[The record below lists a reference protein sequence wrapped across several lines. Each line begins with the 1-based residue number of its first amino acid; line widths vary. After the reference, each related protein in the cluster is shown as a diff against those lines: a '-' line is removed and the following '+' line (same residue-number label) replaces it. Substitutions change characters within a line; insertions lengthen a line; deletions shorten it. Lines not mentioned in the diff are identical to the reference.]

1 MSLVYLDNSNLNVLA
16 DAMSQSDD
24 QFDRFLQIWRSL
36 GCTLAVSRIHLDE
49 IQNCEYYRDRKRRY
63 ELIQKLI
70 PIRSHLPFP
79 GRTRLEFD
87 LVMMR
92 ELYLAL
98 MRLLGRQSEIE
109 QYDRYW
115 AGFPMVLT
123 SIEVRLI
130 PLVSEIPIVRSL
142 KSAFHHARSL
152 GASAKSRPRDEKYA
166 PARLRKISED
176 VPENVDLDSAL
187 QELDRVFSD
196 DNDWAALVRNW
207 DPALVEKSKQEARD
221 LMIGF
226 VQRMRQ
232 VGPRRAL
239 EESVDAEPK
248 RDDKQTVEYLID
260 RTVLRQQVQ
269 SCAREYLSELEP
281 ATVAELESKIE
292 LECCLGTWLRHLVR
306 LEMEREDPVN
316 PVSNEYDLEHVVHL
330 PYVDVFFSDKRI
342 AHFVRQAQ
350 RRDPQL
356 SIWRQVLPPIHVSA
370 SVGAIIDA
378 LETGPPSWQ

>member
-16 DAMSQSDD
+16 DAMSQSDG
-24 QFDRFLQIWRSL
+24 QFDRFLQVWQSL
-36 GCTLAVSRIHLDE
+36 GCTLAVSGVHLDE
-49 IQNCEYYRDRKRRY
+49 IQNCEYFKDRKRRY
-63 ELIQKLI
+63 QLIQKLV

-87 LVMMR
+87 MVTMR

-98 MRLLGRQSEIE
+98 TRLIGRQSEIE

-115 AGFPMVLT
+115 SGFPMVLT
-123 SIEVRLI
+123 SMEVRMI
-130 PLVSEIPIVRSL
+130 PLVSEIPIVRSF
-142 KSAFHHARSL
+142 KSAFHHARRL
-152 GASAKSRPRDEKYA
+152 GASAKSRPRDKTYA
-166 PARLRKISED
+166 PGLLRKIPED

-187 QELDRVFSD
+187 EELDRVFSEN
-196 DNDWAALVRNW
+196 NDWASLVRNW
-207 DPALVEKSKQEARD
+207 DPALVETSKLNARD
-221 LMIGF
+221 LMTDI
-226 VQRMRQ
+226 VQRMRE

-260 RTVLRQQVQ
+260 RKVLRQQVQ
-269 SCAREYLSELEP
+269 SCAREYLGELEA
-281 ATVAELESKIE
+281 ATVVELESMIE

-316 PVSNEYDLEHVVHL
+316 PVSNEYDLEHAVHL
-330 PYVDVFFSDKRI
+330 PYVDLFFSDKRI

-356 SIWRQVLPPIHVSA
+356 SIWSRVLPPIHVSA
-370 SVGAIIDA
+370 SVGAISDA
-378 LETGPPSWQ
+378 LEGGPPPWQ